1 MFKEIIH
8 SSSHKYINS
17 NLSYDNIQQN
27 WNSLNESLSYS
38 NNSLFSFCNY
48 ENSSEMASTKKNWKN
63 FYLTNINSNTKPFQF
78 NIKFLN
84 RKRKLSRN
92 DHFQKKKMKR
102 CEHKY
107 QNKSILS
114 YFKPLSR
121 INSISSSSSSTNTN
135 SFHSDT
141 KADPI
146 LPYLNESTLNSVN
159 YDDLYLNDYE
169 VCIWNS
175 LIQYSQQYKYIDY
188 MALKQYDITNKMREI
203 LIDWLIELHY
213 KLNLKEET
221 LFLTVKIIDLYLI
234 CKPICKNVFQL
245 LGITALLI
253 ACKMYE
259 MFSPSIKTL
268 VYFTNEACIEEQV
281 IRMER
286 EIIFELNID
295 FTEPSQYDL
304 YEIIRKRISLTD
316 YECDKIKCLFE
327 LSLINYEF
335 IKYSSLEIGLAVI
348 LLVSNKNLD
357 KYLKGVNI
365 ERIIKCKEELIELF
379 HTAMKNKNEFMGVKK
394 KFVYLFQ

>member
-1 MFKEIIH
+1 
-8 SSSHKYINS
+8 
-17 NLSYDNIQQN
+17 
-27 WNSLNESLSYS
+27 
-38 NNSLFSFCNY
+38 
-48 ENSSEMASTKKNWKN
+48 
-63 FYLTNINSNTKPFQF
+63 
-78 NIKFLN
+78 
-84 RKRKLSRN
+84 
-92 DHFQKKKMKR
+92 MKR
-102 CEHKY
+102 VEYKN

-169 VCIWNS
+169 ICIWNS

-188 MALKQYDITNKMREI
+188 MALNQYDITNKMREI

-221 LFLTVKIIDLYLI
+221 LFLTVKIIDLYLL

-253 ACKMYE
+253 ACKIYE